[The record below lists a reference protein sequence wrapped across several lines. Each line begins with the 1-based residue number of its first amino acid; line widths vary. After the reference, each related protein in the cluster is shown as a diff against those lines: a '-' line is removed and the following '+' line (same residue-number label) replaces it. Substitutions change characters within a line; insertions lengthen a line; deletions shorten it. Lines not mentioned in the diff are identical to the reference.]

1 LVLEANR
8 VETTDIFR
16 GAFFLCQGG
25 RLSNVRVKEDTRQVV
40 SFLFEMDGI
49 DRLDMDYRS
58 GQALVNPLEFKES
71 INHLRDILFNKLR
84 TGNGGERKNDRKK
97 EKR

>member
-1 LVLEANR
+1 MEENR
-8 VETTDIFR
+8 VETMDIFR

-58 GQALVNPLEFKES
+58 GQALVNPLEFLGALS
-71 INHLRDILFNKLR
+71 ISTARWNTRSRGFS
-84 TGNGGERKNDRKK
+84 GGTHN
-97 EKR
+97 